1 MVAIIIVSPLL
12 SQSEPAKSS
21 LSEIFLLDLGI
32 VIEPAKGNETYTR
45 LINAPSKEVDF
56 RIKKVHSGSVYLA
69 ASKDLLAA
77 IERINARISNIETTF
92 NNEINILR
100 AENRELKSIL
110 ADNQSVKKKPPL
122 PSITVS
128 QTEPSMENDVNLVSL
143 PEVESISIEDLP
155 QKERFNQ
162 QVYMAGVFAYQ
173 RDDYQSALEYFA
185 QCRLD
190 LASSDITD
198 NVLYWTADAYQ
209 QVHDYQKALDILNK
223 LLENQGSKRL
233 DDALVKQGLLYK
245 KLGNLT
251 LAMEAFDRVVNE
263 YPNSEYTRLASLE
276 LKRVEMALQ

>member
-1 MVAIIIVSPLL
+1 
-12 SQSEPAKSS
+12 
-21 LSEIFLLDLGI
+21 
-32 VIEPAKGNETYTR
+32 
-45 LINAPSKEVDF
+45 
-56 RIKKVHSGSVYLA
+56 
-69 ASKDLLAA
+69 
-77 IERINARISNIETTF
+77 
-92 NNEINILR
+92 
-100 AENRELKSIL
+100 
-110 ADNQSVKKKPPL
+110 
-122 PSITVS
+122 
-128 QTEPSMENDVNLVSL
+128 MENDVNLVSL